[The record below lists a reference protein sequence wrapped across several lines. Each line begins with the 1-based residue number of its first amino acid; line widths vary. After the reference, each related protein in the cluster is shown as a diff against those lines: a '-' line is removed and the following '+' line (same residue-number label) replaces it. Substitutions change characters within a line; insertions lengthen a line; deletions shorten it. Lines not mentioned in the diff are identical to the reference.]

1 MVAALVVALVTAG
14 IYGWLIGTIE
24 RQVGY
29 AAIGVGLLV
38 GLAAGRFGGRS
49 PVLPVVAALF
59 SLGAVYAGQL
69 VGEAVLGSKQL
80 PLSTWTLL
88 TEHLDVL
95 RDAWSADADFLSAVF
110 FLIAAGAAFSA
121 TKKASVRG

>member
-1 MVAALVVALVTAG
+1 MAALVVALVTAG
-14 IYGWLIGTIE
+14 LYGWLIGAME
-24 RQVGY
+24 REVGY

-38 GLAAGRFGGRS
+38 GLVAGRVGGRS

-69 VGEAVLGSKQL
+69 VGEAVMGSKQL
-80 PLSTWTLL
+80 PVSTQTLL
-88 TEHLDVL
+88 TDHLDLVQE
-95 RDAWSADADFLSAVF
+95 AWRADADFLTVVF

-121 TKKASVRG
+121 TKKGATRG